1 MQNKCRII
9 ERKNLTIKTL
19 RIKNTGLEKKVSNN
33 FSFTHQ
39 LMSSLKQTETQ
50 NKIDDLTT
58 KFDDSNK
65 SLNESLQE
73 NEWLRE
79 IVQNVSKEVI
89 TYSENKFTS
98 ELRQC
103 IYSLLQCNLSATNVE
118 PVINCVPSRNGRQ
131 ANKLSSR
138 TTVQRM
144 NIKRLILSQKQIA
157 ELETEKH
164 HFT

>member
-73 NEWLRE
+73 NE
-79 IVQNVSKEVI
+79 
-89 TYSENKFTS
+89 
-98 ELRQC
+98 
-103 IYSLLQCNLSATNVE
+103 
-118 PVINCVPSRNGRQ
+118 
-131 ANKLSSR
+131 
-138 TTVQRM
+138 
-144 NIKRLILSQKQIA
+144 
-157 ELETEKH
+157 
-164 HFT
+164 